1 MLRVPLSSTLIAD
14 ARLPASHMPPPP
26 QIPMSN
32 RRRWSRA
39 WVTSLLAMGSVVT
52 SVGTV
57 DAQSPA
63 TSSTRRARITGRVT
77 EVASGQ
83 PVVGASVQVVG
94 TSVTALTGADGR
106 YAIASAPT
114 GIYSVEAR
122 RIGFGNS
129 LTPNV
134 RLLAD
139 SVATVNFALTTN
151 PLRLTEMVV
160 SATVDPTSGVKT
172 PYTVDKLT
180 AANLPVAP
188 LTSAAGAIVGK
199 VAGAT
204 IIAASGAPGSGVNI
218 QLRSP
223 VSQFNSNGP
232 LFVVDGVFLNSTQS
246 VTTQDIESMDIASIE
261 VIKGA
266 AAASLYGSRA
276 ASGVISITTNRGQG
290 LAFGQTQITVRNEY
304 GRNQVAADLV
314 KPTGHQYRVD
324 AEGKYV
330 DAAGVVVPRN
340 QRVVQ
345 ANGIMENS
353 YIDPLY
359 NHIDQ
364 FFEPGGFNTQTLT
377 IQQNSAATNFSLSYT
392 RNQQPGV
399 IESSDGYRRQS
410 LRANVDVR
418 IKEKLQLGASLFHQ
432 RASEDPSSVVFSDLY
447 RLNPDVNL
455 RAPEPLGTSRYII
468 IPDSTELRTNPFY
481 RQTYNDNVTKRM
493 RSLISINAS
502 YRPISWLSLDALTSY
517 DRGDRQVTNYI
528 ARGLTNLNGDGTT
541 IGSLAI
547 DDDDVD
553 GINAQGGASLIKGF
567 GGLTTRLAL
576 RGELQREVN
585 PFLQTSGTDF
595 TITGVKNMNVART
608 KTVTSS
614 VSDRRVQ
621 AAFANLGLDYS
632 GKYIVDGLVRRE
644 GSSLFGPA
652 GRWNTFYRAS
662 AAWLVSEEGWWNI
675 PVLNLFKLRYN
686 VGTAG
691 TRPGFADQY
700 SALGID
706 ATGAVTRQALGNPAL
721 RPELAKE
728 QELGVDIIL
737 KNRVQLSIVQVIS
750 KATGN
755 LISIPAPAL
764 TGFNTL
770 ERNVGSI
777 AGRTIEGTLQAQILN
792 NPKGLQWDVL
802 VTADQRR
809 NRITNFGRTCFGDGI
824 LWRCD
829 NTRLGTM
836 WGNRHVRDKGRL
848 LPVHA
853 NSSTAFDLND
863 DGYVVAVGNGNT
875 WRDGKT
881 KNLWGTTVSVDGRS
895 YAWGRP
901 IFENDPTT
909 GQRWFGQI
917 GDGQPTMQFGFGNT
931 FRYKG
936 FRLYGLVNGQ
946 TGGDIYN
953 QVKQTLYA
961 SNDHVDV
968 DQRAKP
974 DETRKPT
981 AYYATALADGN
992 NNFGAL
998 FVENGSYARLSEF
1011 TVGYNLDARKLG
1023 LLRAIGVDRLQV
1035 DLVGRNL
1042 FTITNYSGLNPESG
1056 SPNTRVDNTVYPLL
1070 RTFSLAT
1077 TIIF

>member
-1 MLRVPLSSTLIAD
+1 MAV
-14 ARLPASHMPPPP
+14 
-26 QIPMSN
+26 
-32 RRRWSRA
+32 
-39 WVTSLLAMGSVVT
+39 GSAVLF
-52 SVGTV
+52 VGTLS
-57 DAQSPA
+57 AQQAPA
-63 TSSTRRARITGRVT
+63 TNTRRARVTGRIT
-77 EVASGQ
+77 EAASGQ
-83 PVVGASVQVVG
+83 PIVGASVQVVG
-94 TSVTALTGADGR
+94 TTVTALTGADGR

-114 GIYSVEAR
+114 GIYSLEAR
-122 RIGFGNS
+122 RIGFGNNV
-129 LTPNV
+129 TANV
-134 RLLAD
+134 RLIAD
-139 SVATVNFALTTN
+139 SVITVNFALTTN

-160 SATVDPTSGVKT
+160 SATVDPTSGLKT

-188 LTSAAGAIVGK
+188 LTSAAGAIIGK

-246 VTTQDIESMDIASIE
+246 VTTQDIESMDIATIE

-290 LAFGQTQITVRNEY
+290 LSLGQTQITVRNEY
-304 GRNQVAADLV
+304 GQNLVASNLL
-314 KPTGHQYRVD
+314 KPTAHQFRINTQ
-324 AEGKYV
+324 GQYV
-330 DAAGVVVPRN
+330 DVAGAVVPRN
-340 QRVVQ
+340 QRVLQ

-353 YIDPLY
+353 YIDPLF

-364 FFEPGGFNTQTLT
+364 FFEAGGFNTQTLT
-377 IQQNSAATNFSLSYT
+377 VQQNSATTNFNLSYT
-392 RNQQPGV
+392 RNMQPGV
-399 IESSDGYRRQS
+399 IEGSDGYQRQS

-418 IKEKLQLGASLFHQ
+418 IKDKLQLGASLFHQ
-432 RASEDPSSVVFSDLY
+432 RASEDPSSVVFSDLF
-447 RLNPDVNL
+447 RINPDVDL
-455 RAPEPLGTSRYII
+455 RQPDPLGRFRYNI

-481 RQTYNDNVTKRM
+481 RQTFNDNITKRM
-493 RSLISINAS
+493 RSLISLNSS
-502 YRPISWLSLDALTSY
+502 YRPVSWLTLDAIASY

-547 DDDDVD
+547 ADDDVD
-553 GINAQGGASLIKGF
+553 GMVAQGGASLIKGI
-567 GGLTTRLAL
+567 GGLTARLAM

-585 PFLQTSGTDF
+585 PYLETSGTDF

-614 VSDRRVQ
+614 LSDRRVQ

-632 GKYIVDGLVRRE
+632 GKYIVDVLIRRE
-644 GSSLFGPA
+644 GSSLFGPG
-652 GRWNTFYRAS
+652 GRWNTFNRAS
-662 AAWLVSEEGWWNI
+662 AAWLISEEGWWNI

-706 ATGAVTRQALGNPAL
+706 ATGAVTRGGLGNPNL
-721 RPELAKE
+721 RPELATE
-728 QELGVDIIL
+728 QEFGVDMIV
-737 KNRVQLSIVQVIS
+737 KNRVQLSVVQVFS
-750 KATGN
+750 RANGN
-755 LISIPAPAL
+755 LIALPTPAL
-764 TGFNTL
+764 TGFNTV
-770 ERNVGSI
+770 ESNIGSI

-792 NPKGLQWDVL
+792 NPKGVQWDVL
-802 VTADQRR
+802 VTADRRR
-809 NRITNFGRTCFGDGI
+809 NNITNFGRTCFGDGI

-829 NTRLGTM
+829 NTQLGTM
-836 WGNRHVRDKGRL
+836 WGNRHVRDKGQL
-848 LPVHA
+848 LAVHA
-853 NSSTAFDLND
+853 NSQAAFDVND
-863 DGYVVAVGNGNT
+863 DGYVVAVGTGNT
-875 WRDGKT
+875 SLDGKA
-881 KNLWGTTVSVDGRS
+881 KNLWGTTVNVDGRN

-901 IFENDPTT
+901 IFEIDPTT

-917 GDGQPTMQFGFGNT
+917 GDGQPAMQFGFGNT

-936 FRLYGLVNGQ
+936 FRLYGLLNGQ
-946 TGGDIYN
+946 FGGNIYN
-953 QVKQTLYA
+953 QVRQTLYA
-961 SNDHVDV
+961 TNDHPDV
-968 DQRAKP
+968 DQRAKA
-974 DETRKPT
+974 DELRKPT
-981 AYYATALADGN
+981 AYYATGIADGN
-992 NNFGAL
+992 ANFVAP
-998 FVENGSYARLSEF
+998 FVEDGSYARLSEF
-1011 TVGYNLDARKLG
+1011 TVGYNLDAKKYRF
-1023 LLRAIGVDRLQV
+1023 LRAMGADRMQFDV
-1035 DLVGRNL
+1035 VGRNL

-1077 TIIF
+1077 TITF

>member
-1 MLRVPLSSTLIAD
+1 
-14 ARLPASHMPPPP
+14 
-26 QIPMSN
+26 MSN
-32 RRRWSRA
+32 RHRWSRA
-39 WVTSLLAMGSVVT
+39 RSCLLAAVGSAVLFV
-52 SVGTV
+52 SSI
-57 DAQSPA
+57 DAQQATPA
-63 TSSTRRARITGRVT
+63 NSRRARVAGRITDA
-77 EVASGQ
+77 ASGQ
-83 PVVGASVQVVG
+83 PVAGASVQVVG
-94 TSVTALTGADGR
+94 TAVTALTGEDGR

-114 GIYSVEAR
+114 GIYSLEAR
-122 RIGFGNS
+122 RIGFANS
-129 LTPNV
+129 VTSNV
-134 RLLAD
+134 RLIAD
-139 SVATVNFALTTN
+139 SVVTVNFTLTTN

-188 LTSAAGAIVGK
+188 LTSAAGAIIGK

-290 LAFGQTQITVRNEY
+290 LAFGQTQITLRNEY
-304 GRNQVAADLV
+304 GQNSIANNLV
-314 KPTGHQYRVD
+314 KPTGHQYRVN
-324 AEGKYV
+324 AAGQYV
-330 DAAGVVVPRN
+330 NATGVVVPRN

-364 FFEPGGFNTQTLT
+364 FFEAGGFNTQTLT
-377 IQQNSAATNFSLSYT
+377 VQQNSATTNFNLSYT

-399 IESSDGYRRQS
+399 IESSDGYSRQS

-432 RASEDPSSVVFSDLY
+432 RASEDPSSVVFSDLF
-447 RLNPDVNL
+447 RINPDVNL
-455 RAPEPLGTSRYII
+455 LAPALPGTTSKYLI

-481 RQTYNDNVTKRM
+481 RQTFNDNITKRM

-502 YRPISWLSLDALTSY
+502 YRPASWLTFDALTSY

-541 IGSLAI
+541 AGSLAI
-547 DDDDVD
+547 ADDDVD

-567 GGLTTRLAL
+567 GGLTTRLAM
-576 RGELQREVN
+576 RGEIQREVN
-585 PFLQTSGTDF
+585 PYLETSGTDF

-614 VSDRRVQ
+614 LSDRRAQ

-632 GKYIVDGLVRRE
+632 GKYIGDVLVRRE
-644 GSSLFGPA
+644 GSSLFGPE

-662 AAWLVSEEGWWNI
+662 AAWLLSEEGWWNI
-675 PVLNLFKLRYN
+675 PALNLFKLRYN

-706 ATGAVTRQALGNPAL
+706 ATGAVTRGGLGNPAL

-728 QELGVDIIL
+728 QEFGVDMIL
-737 KNRVQLSIVQVIS
+737 KNRVQLSVVQVIS
-750 KATGN
+750 KSTGN

-764 TGFNTL
+764 AGFNTI
-770 ERNVGSI
+770 ETNIGSI

-809 NRITNFGRTCFGDGI
+809 NSITNFGRTCYGDGI

-836 WGNRHVRDKGRL
+836 WGNRNIRDRGQL

-853 NSSTAFDLND
+853 NSQAAFDVND
-863 DGYVVAVGNGNT
+863 DGYVVAVGAGNT
-875 WRDGKT
+875 FRDGKA
-881 KNLWGTTVSVDGRS
+881 KNLWGTTVSIDGRP

-901 IFENDPTT
+901 IFETDSIT

-917 GDGQPTMQFGFGNT
+917 GDGQPAMQFGFGNT

-946 TGGDIYN
+946 VGGDIYN

-961 SNDHVDV
+961 TNDHPDV

-974 DETRKPT
+974 DELRKPT
-981 AYYATALADGN
+981 SYYATGVADGN
-992 NNFGAL
+992 NNYGAA
-998 FVENGSYARLSEF
+998 FVENGSYARLSEL
-1011 TVGYNLDARKLG
+1011 TLGYNVDAKKFG
-1023 LLRAIGVDRLQV
+1023 FLRSIGADRIQL

-1042 FTITNYSGLNPESG
+1042 FTLTNYSGLNPESG

>member
-1 MLRVPLSSTLIAD
+1 MLRHHLWLRAHHCALVVVGTSVLFVGTLVAQQP
-14 ARLPASHMPPPP
+14 APAS
-26 QIPMSN
+26 
-32 RRRWSRA
+32 A
-39 WVTSLLAMGSVVT
+39 
-52 SVGTV
+52 
-57 DAQSPA
+57 
-63 TSSTRRARITGRVT
+63 RRARVAGRVT
-77 EVASGQ
+77 DAASGQ
-83 PVVGASVQVVG
+83 PVAGASVQVVG
-94 TSVTALTGADGR
+94 TPITAITGADGR

-114 GIYSVEAR
+114 GIYSLEAR
-122 RIGFGNS
+122 RIGFGN
-129 LTPNV
+129 TVTANV
-134 RLLAD
+134 RLIGD
-139 SVATVNFALTTN
+139 SVVTVNFALATN
-151 PLRLTEMVV
+151 PLRLNEMVV

-232 LFVVDGVFLNSTQS
+232 LFVVDGVFLNSTQA

-290 LAFGQTQITVRNEY
+290 LAFGQTQVTVRNEF
-304 GRNQVAADLV
+304 GQNTVAANLV
-314 KPTGHQYRVD
+314 KPTGHQFRVN
-324 AEGKYV
+324 AQGEYV
-330 DAAGVVVPRN
+330 DAAGVVVPRS

-359 NHIDQ
+359 DHIDQ
-364 FFEPGGFNTQTLT
+364 FFDAGSFNTQTLT
-377 IQQNSAATNFSLSYT
+377 IQQNSATTNFNLSYT

-399 IESSDGYRRQS
+399 IESSNGYARQS

-432 RASEDPSSVVFSDLY
+432 RATEDPSSVVFSDLY
-447 RLNPDVNL
+447 RINPDVNL
-455 RAPEPLGTSRYII
+455 RAPEPLGTSKYII

-481 RQTYNDNVTKRM
+481 RQIFNDNVTKRM
-493 RSLISINAS
+493 RSLISLNSS
-502 YRPISWLSLDALTSY
+502 YRPASWLTFDALASY

-541 IGSLAI
+541 TGSLVIA
-547 DDDDVD
+547 DDDVD
-553 GINAQGGASLIKGF
+553 GINAQGGASLLKGI
-567 GGLTTRLAL
+567 GGLTARLAM

-585 PFLQTSGTDF
+585 PYLETSGTDF

-614 VSDRRVQ
+614 LTDRRMQ

-632 GKYIVDGLVRRE
+632 GKYVGDVLIRRE

-662 AAWLVSEEGWWNI
+662 AAWLLSEEGWWKI
-675 PVLNLFKLRYN
+675 PALNLFKLRYN

-706 ATGAVTRQALGNPAL
+706 ATGAVTRGGLGNPAL

-728 QELGVDIIL
+728 QEFGVDMIL
-737 KNRVQLSIVQVIS
+737 KNRVQLSVVQVSS

-764 TGFNTL
+764 EGFNTI

-777 AGRTIEGTLQAQILN
+777 EGRTIEATLQAQILS

-836 WGNRHVRDKGRL
+836 WGNRHVRDKARL
-848 LPVHA
+848 PAVHA
-853 NSSTAFDLND
+853 NSQSAFDVND
-863 DGYVVAVGNGNT
+863 EGYVVAVGNGNT
-875 WRDGKT
+875 ARDGKA
-881 KNLWGTTVSVDGRS
+881 KNLWGTTVNVDGRN
-895 YAWGRP
+895 YPWGRP
-901 IFENDPTT
+901 IFEVDPTT

-936 FRLYGLVNGQ
+936 FRVYGLINGQ
-946 TGGDIYN
+946 FGGDIYN

-961 SNDHVDV
+961 TNDHEDI
-968 DQRAKP
+968 DQRGKP
-974 DETRKPT
+974 EELRKPT
-981 AYYATALADGN
+981 AYYATGIADGN
-992 NNFGAL
+992 NSFGAA
-998 FVENGSYARLSEF
+998 FVEDGSYARLSEF
-1011 TVGYNLDARKLG
+1011 TVGYSLDAKRLG
-1023 LLRAIGVDRLQV
+1023 LLRTIGADRLQF

-1042 FTITNYSGLNPESG
+1042 FTLTNYSGLNPESG